1 MMTPAQANLLASTN
15 GLGIAVVYRPDERK
29 FSGSVG
35 FSAPVK
41 ASSQRKSTALAIET
55 AQLLLTPGTQ
65 FVEAEK
71 WALIYGHASNKET
84 IDRMIRRRTLAV
96 YEPEHGENGPTGT
109 TIDFPDEDDAINLV
123 ENSYGMDWLRAS
135 FAQETQRMRVKDACR
150 ERMEVLNR
158 MANDRK
164 IATSALN

>member
-1 MMTPAQANLLASTN
+1 MTPAQANLLASTN
-15 GLGIAVVYRPDERK
+15 GLGVAVVYRPDDKK

-41 ASSQRKSTALAIET
+41 GGGRKSNALAIESVS
-55 AQLLLTPGTQ
+55 LLLTPGTQ
-65 FVEAEK
+65 FVDPDK
-71 WALIYGHASNKET
+71 WALIYEHPANKGV
-84 IDRMIRRRTLAV
+84 IDRMVRRRTLAV
-96 YEPEHGENGPTGT
+96 YEPQHGEAGPTGT
-109 TIDFPDEDDAINLV
+109 TLDFPDEDDAINLI

-158 MANDRK
+158 MANERK